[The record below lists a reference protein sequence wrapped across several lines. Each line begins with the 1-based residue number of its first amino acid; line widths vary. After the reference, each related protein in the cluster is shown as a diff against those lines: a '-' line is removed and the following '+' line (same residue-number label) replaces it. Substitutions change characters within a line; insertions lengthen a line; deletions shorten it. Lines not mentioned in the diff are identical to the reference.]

1 MTNQE
6 ATLSEEASNEIYD
19 VIIVGLGPTGLTLAH
34 LLGRRGLR
42 VLALEREPAFYG
54 KARAVYTDDECMRV
68 FQAAR
73 VADDVEPDMLVD
85 TPAQWVFGDGS
96 VLAQFVRTDRLYG
109 WAVSNFF
116 YQPNLETKLESL
128 LARYPNVTAW
138 RGRELTRFAQ
148 KGDRVIVTHA
158 ASVGSQYESSRTT
171 ASDAIDVRTITA
183 RWLVACDGGR
193 SGVRSALGVKMIG
206 KSFPNPWLVVDIKAK
221 RGNDG
226 FRHLPYF
233 NFYCDPKRPAVSCP
247 QPNGHHR
254 FEFMLMPGQT
264 KEYMESP
271 ETVREFLSHY
281 VDIDKVEVLRSLV
294 YTFNALVAERWR
306 EGRVLLAGDAAHMT
320 PQFMGQGMSSGVRDA
335 YNLAWKLDAVIAA
348 RAGDQLIDS
357 YERERKPHAKEMI
370 DVSVRMKDFVSMANP
385 AKAMLRDAI
394 VKGMLVTP
402 GLREYIREMR
412 FKPPPTYP
420 QGAYLGLPRKRR
432 NGAEGRPIP
441 QPVVRTFDGKR
452 GLLDEFLGEEYA
464 LLGYAID
471 PREALDAK
479 ALARLAALGARYITV
494 FPFGNR
500 PQGESVSR
508 NVPPGLVEL
517 DDLDGGLIGWLRG
530 CGARPGWVALIRP
543 DKFVYALTPAQ
554 KALDAVAHLAR
565 TLQTEERL
573 ALQGGCELRRQARAS
588 DLEDMDPLRSGPPGS
603 EKLGLPTI
611 RNESVN
617 SQSEINL

>member
-1 MTNQE
+1 M
-6 ATLSEEASNEIYD
+6 SEEVSNEIYD
-19 VIIVGLGPTGLTLAH
+19 VAIVGLGPTGLTLAH

-42 VLALEREPAFYG
+42 VLALEREPEFYG

-73 VADDVEPDMLVD
+73 VADDVEPDMLID
-85 TPAQWVFGDGS
+85 TPAQWVFSDGS

-116 YQPNLETKLESL
+116 YQPTLETKLESL

-138 RGRELTRFAQ
+138 RGRELTRFEQ
-148 KGDRVIVTHA
+148 SGDRVIVTHA
-158 ASVGSQYESSRTT
+158 ASAGLQYDHTRAAAQLATE
-171 ASDAIDVRTITA
+171 VQTITA

-193 SGVRSALGVKMIG
+193 SAVRSTLGVKMIG

-221 RGNDG
+221 QGNDG

-264 KEYMESP
+264 KEYMENP
-271 ETVREFLSHY
+271 ATAREFLSHH
-281 VDIDKVEVLRSLV
+281 VDVDKIEVLRCLV

-306 EGRVLLAGDAAHMT
+306 EGRVLLGGDAAHMT

-335 YNLAWKLDAVIAA
+335 YNLAWKLDAVIAG
-348 RAGDQLIDS
+348 RAGDHLIDS

-385 AKAMLRDAI
+385 AKAMLRNAI
-394 VKGMLVTP
+394 VKGMLVMP

-432 NGAEGRPIP
+432 KGAEGRPIP
-441 QPVVRTFDGKR
+441 QPVMRTFDGKR

-479 ALARLAALGARYITV
+479 TLATLTALGARYITV
-494 FPFGNR
+494 FPFGRR
-500 PQGESVSR
+500 PQGEGISSNVS
-508 NVPPGLVEL
+508 PDLVEL
-517 DDLDGGLIGWLRG
+517 DDLDGGLTRWLHE
-530 CGARPGWVALIRP
+530 CGARRGWVALIRP
-543 DKFVYALTPAQ
+543 DKFVYALTPVR
-554 KALDAVAHLAR
+554 KARDAVAHLAR
-565 TLQTEERL
+565 TLEAE
-573 ALQGGCELRRQARAS
+573 ARC
-588 DLEDMDPLRSGPPGS
+588 
-603 EKLGLPTI
+603 LP
-611 RNESVN
+611 RVAA
-617 SQSEINL
+617 